1 MLYIYNNIY
10 IYYSDIYI
18 TIGHFGIGTEPF
30 SLLSS
35 PSLYVYQTAFLLTR
49 LLSPVSERTDF
60 TQVTTVSIY
69 MACRMISTY
78 ISSAVS
84 IDLCLLIQ
92 YTKHRQVQ
100 LGPLLKL
107 GRTK

>member
-1 MLYIYNNIY
+1 MIY
-10 IYYSDIYI
+10 IYI
-18 TIGHFGIGTEPF
+18 TIGHFGISTEPF

-35 PSLYVYQTAFLLTR
+35 PSLYVHQIAFLLTR
-49 LLSPVSERTDF
+49 LLSPVSERADF
-60 TQVTTVSIY
+60 TQVTTVSVY

-92 YTKHRQVQ
+92 YTEHRQVQ